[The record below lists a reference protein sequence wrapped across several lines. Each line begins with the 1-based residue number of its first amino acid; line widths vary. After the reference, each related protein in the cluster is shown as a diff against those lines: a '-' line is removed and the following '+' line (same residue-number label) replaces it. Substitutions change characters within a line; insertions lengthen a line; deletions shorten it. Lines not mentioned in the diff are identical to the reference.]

1 MDKNDTEIQQAILA
15 LSEADYRI
23 GLGKL
28 RDLQI
33 YRRFRLTENWIS

>member
-15 LSEADYRI
+15 LSEAVYRI

-28 RDLQI
+28 GSAD
-33 YRRFRLTENWIS
+33 